1 MSKAQPG
8 SSLPPIAPRAEW
20 LRARTELLAREKALT
35 QARDELAAARRRLP
49 LVRVDRT
56 WTFAGEH
63 GPTTLSQLFAGK
75 QQLIVYHFMFDPEW
89 DEGCPSCSLVVDSL
103 AGSLVHL
110 QQRDTAFAA
119 VSRAPIGKLLAF
131 RRRMGWHFPWV
142 SSHDNDFNQA
152 FQVTLDDA
160 QRDYNFAPVDSLP
173 QHMPRRGELPGL
185 SVFVQQDGAVCHA
198 YSTYTRGLDALMG
211 VFNLLDL
218 TPLGRRE
225 QPGMPMLWVRHHDT
239 Y

>member
-1 MSKAQPG
+1 MSNTRSELP
-8 SSLPPIAPRAEW
+8 LPPVATRAEW

-49 LVRVDRT
+49 LVRLEPA

-63 GPTTLSQLFAGK
+63 GPTTLAQLFAGK
-75 QQLIVYHFMFDPEW
+75 RQLIVYHFMFDPDW

-103 AGSLVHL
+103 VGSLVHL

-119 VSRAPIGKLLAF
+119 VSRAPIDRLLAF
-131 RRRMGWHFPWV
+131 RRRLGWHFPWV
-142 SSHDNDFNQA
+142 SSHDNDFNHA
-152 FQVTLDDA
+152 FQVTLDDTQ
-160 QRDYNFAPVDSLP
+160 QRYNFGPVESMP

-185 SVFVQQDGAVCHA
+185 SVFVQRDGEVHHA

-225 QPGMPMLWVRHHDT
+225 EPGMPMQWVRHHDQ